1 MSGFIFFFLICDNVE
16 KVQLY
21 NSFKRV
27 CKPLYFDEN
36 RFANIVIIYMIQL
49 IYIYL
54 LPVFLACWSVFFSR
68 NACAVL
74 CTQATVVPLRRLV
87 VTPNKSRHRQDLW
100 QASSGG
106 LNNEERW
113 YVQVSCVYRFF
124 FTFMN
129 IYIYLWQNMKWKPQ
143 ICTRQRKMLKDMKYV

>member
-36 RFANIVIIYMIQL
+36 RFANIVIIYMIKL
-49 IYIYL
+49 IYINCDHS
-54 LPVFLACWSVFFSR
+54 VSLACWSVFFAR
-68 NACAVL
+68 NAVL

-124 FTFMN
+124 LPLWIY

>member
-21 NSFKRV
+21 NTRA

-54 LPVFLACWSVFFSR
+54 WPVFLACLSVFFSR
-68 NACAVL
+68 NAVL
-74 CTQATVVPLRRLV
+74 CTQATLVPLRRLV

-113 YVQVSCVYRFF
+113 YVQEKLCVSF

-129 IYIYLWQNMKWKPQ
+129 IYIYLYLWQNMKWKPQ
-143 ICTRQRKMLKDMKYV
+143 ICTR